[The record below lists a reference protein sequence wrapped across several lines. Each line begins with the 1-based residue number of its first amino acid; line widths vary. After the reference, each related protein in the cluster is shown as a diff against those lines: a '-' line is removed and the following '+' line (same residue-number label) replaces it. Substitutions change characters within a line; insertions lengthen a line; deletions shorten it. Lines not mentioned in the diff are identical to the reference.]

1 MKDGDENFRLFF
13 AEIYRK
19 SENIIL
25 YLRIINFIDMRKILS
40 LLFLLSLCNFI
51 FAQVESD
58 YEKFKKQRE
67 EEMKAMQQQDNAAM
81 ASLEKEYQDYLKA
94 EKEAYDNF
102 VRKTKAM
109 WGTDNFVESTNKD
122 WVEYSKDG
130 NSRSIVDFEKGEA
143 KIEIIVTSDEDVKK
157 SVEEKIKELLI
168 SRGKTKDYDSPKEN
182 AIPLQET
189 PVLENQVQT
198 PSGTMVTEENINQS
212 VKEIVEET
220 RIEKKE
226 IKGDDGKPREVVTVK
241 LDLVPDHIK
250 IRAEEY
256 KNEVEKYCRKYD
268 VEPALAYAVMQTES
282 SFNPKAKSH
291 VPAYG
296 LMQIVPSSAGAD
308 CAQSLKKPF
317 SKPTANYLY
326 TPENNIEMGVHYLYL
341 LKQRYYTKVND
352 KDSQD
357 LCVIAS
363 YNTGAGNVARAL
375 RGDTKISKAIPQINE
390 MSYNELFRYFERKL
404 LPETQNY
411 IRKVTERM
419 NNFRTWMK

>member
-1 MKDGDENFRLFF
+1 
-13 AEIYRK
+13 
-19 SENIIL
+19 
-25 YLRIINFIDMRKILS
+25 MRKVLLLVAIL
-40 LLFLLSLCNFI
+40 
-51 FAQVESD
+51 FAYNITYSQVESD
-58 YEKFKKQRE
+58 FEKFKQQQQ
-67 EEMKAMQQQDNAAM
+67 EEMQSMRKSDSTAML
-81 ASLEKEYQDYLKA
+81 SLEKEYQDYIKA
-94 EKEAYDNF
+94 EQEAYENF
-102 VRKTKAM
+102 VKNMKAI
-109 WGTDNFVESTNKD
+109 WGGDFVESTNKD
-122 WVEYSKDG
+122 WVEYSDDG
-130 NSRSIVDFEKGEA
+130 NSRSVVDFDKGEA
-143 KIEIIVTSDEDVKK
+143 TIEIVVSQEEAESKTAIENKVEDKL
-157 SVEEKIKELLI
+157 KELLKNK
-168 SRGKTKDYDSPKEN
+168 GKTKDYDSSVEKS
-182 AIPLQET
+182 IPLQET

-198 PSGTMVTEENINQS
+198 PSGVMVTESNVDAAVNEI
-212 VKEIVEET
+212 VKEVEID
-220 RIEKKE
+220 RKE
-226 IKGDDGKPREVVTVK
+226 IKGDDGKPRQVITVK

-250 IRAEEY
+250 TRAEQY
-256 KNEVEKYCRKYD
+256 KSEVEKYCRKYD
-268 VEPALAYAVMQTES
+268 VEPAMAFAVMQTES

-317 SKPTANYLY
+317 AKPTANYLY
-326 TPENNIEMGVHYLYL
+326 QPENNIEMGVHYLHL
-341 LKQRYYTKVND
+341 LRKRYYSNVDD

-390 MSYNELFRYFERKL
+390 MSYDELFRYFERKL